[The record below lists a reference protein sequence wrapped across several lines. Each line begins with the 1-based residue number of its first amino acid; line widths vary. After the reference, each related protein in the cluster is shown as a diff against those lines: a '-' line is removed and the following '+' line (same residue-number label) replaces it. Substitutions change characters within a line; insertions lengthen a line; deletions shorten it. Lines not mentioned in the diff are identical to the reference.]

1 MKTIK
6 RIILSTIALSMVLLA
21 AGCASTE
28 SSVSA
33 PVAKVKTPH
42 TEISVGGGQVQTA
55 AQVGPQVLKLVDI
68 TATAPDIVNEGETFA
83 NTVKVVARDSIAWVV
98 IRMTVPDGLEYV
110 KSVPEATKNGDILT
124 WKYPSM
130 EANEAQSVTVHL
142 KPAKQGSYKP
152 CVSVEAVPQVCYVV
166 KVVKPKI
173 SITKTGPAT
182 AMLNDYVDYTVIV
195 KNEGDGVAKDVVVYD
210 DIPSGLAHDSG
221 KTKLEI
227 KVGEL
232 APQQEKSMTVRLK
245 AVERGEHT
253 NVAKVQTSN
262 AGESQDDATT
272 VVKLEDFTVEKTG
285 MAEQY
290 LSKNADY
297 TITVKNVGDT
307 TLNNVK
313 VIDTAPPETQVVEAK
328 GAIATTSTT
337 ATWMIDS
344 LKPDAEETLGLLLTS
359 QTPGTHKNTVAVN
372 ANGKVKNAD
381 ADTLW
386 KGFAAVLIEVIDTD
400 DPLQIDEVTTYIIRV
415 TNQGTKEDKNIH
427 IWAEFSKE
435 VVPVSVSGEIPGKV
449 DGLKVDF
456 EPYKV
461 LEAKQSITYKILAK
475 GAVPG
480 DGRVKVYL
488 KGDLLDTPVV
498 EEESTHCINYG

>member
-1 MKTIK
+1 
-6 RIILSTIALSMVLLA
+6 
-21 AGCASTE
+21 
-28 SSVSA
+28 
-33 PVAKVKTPH
+33 
-42 TEISVGGGQVQTA
+42 
-55 AQVGPQVLKLVDI
+55 
-68 TATAPDIVNEGETFA
+68 
-83 NTVKVVARDSIAWVV
+83 
-98 IRMTVPDGLEYV
+98 
-110 KSVPEATKNGDILT
+110 
-124 WKYPSM
+124 
-130 EANEAQSVTVHL
+130 
-142 KPAKQGSYKP
+142 
-152 CVSVEAVPQVCYVV
+152 
-166 KVVKPKI
+166 
-173 SITKTGPAT
+173 
-182 AMLNDYVDYTVIV
+182 
-195 KNEGDGVAKDVVVYD
+195 
-210 DIPSGLAHDSG
+210 
-221 KTKLEI
+221 
-227 KVGEL
+227 
-232 APQQEKSMTVRLK
+232 
-245 AVERGEHT
+245 
-253 NVAKVQTSN
+253 
-262 AGESQDDATT
+262 
-272 VVKLEDFTVEKTG
+272 

-498 EEESTHCINYG
+498 EEESTHVY